1 MKKIFKNYKQ
11 TIILLLSIIIGGVIG
26 IIFKEKT
33 SVLNPFG
40 DLFINM
46 MFIVI
51 VPIIFLTITT
61 TIAKMENPK
70 RLGKIMLTILVV
82 IIVTSL
88 IAVTIGFIT
97 TKSIPLINSDNIPN
111 IKEAL
116 DVNATI
122 PENINILEKTISI
135 LSVNDFIGLFSR
147 NNIIAILVFSIIFG
161 FAIRLSKEKGKKTY
175 ELLESLNTVILNVL
189 KIIMYYAPIGL
200 GCYFASLVGNFGNEI
215 LVGYLKTFIIYHL
228 VCLFVYIFI
237 YGLYSF
243 IAGKKHG
250 LKAYFKNILPPTITA
265 LATCSSAASIP
276 VNIDSTKKM
285 GVSSDIA
292 ETMIPI
298 GTNFHKEGSII
309 GSCFKIMFLVYLFG
323 TNASTGKII
332 LVALFATLL
341 VTAVPVGGGTISETM
356 ILTLMG
362 FPLSALPILTIIA
375 TIIDP
380 GATVLNVVGDSAGSM
395 LVNKIVN
402 KKAKNK
408 KE

>member
-11 TIILLLSIIIGGVIG
+11 TIILLLSIIIGGIIG
-26 IIFKEKT
+26 VVFKEKT
-33 SVLNPFG
+33 SILNPFG

-70 RLGKIMLTILVV
+70 RLGKIMLSILGV

-97 TKSIPLINSDNIPN
+97 TKTIPLINSDNIPN

-116 DVNATI
+116 DVNATM
-122 PENINILEKTISI
+122 PENVNILEKTISI
-135 LSVNDFIGLFSR
+135 LSVNDFSGLFSR

-243 IAGKKHG
+243 IAGKKQG

-408 KE
+408 NE